1 MRTVIP
7 NELAGAS
14 LLGVHNWIKSKVA
27 LSNPG
32 GSPDYKLSDMQGRR
46 ITLSDVARNP
56 GKEVMIEVETI
67 QGVRS
72 NPAGSMAAVPGLEF
86 GYPVTVRSGNDLTE
100 LLPDE
105 IDPRMAQRVVAEQGL
120 RRGLHTLNRML
131 ISKYDSRIT
140 SPTTA
145 ALLQM
150 GEIVKRNPADRTP
163 FTQRT
168 PLIYSPEKA
177 LATWLA
183 ENSGADIEAKDVK
196 AQKYTQVF
204 DAKIAARYGLNTQDI
219 DKFARDVLMD
229 YLFSAS
235 ANRALVR
242 MLISRNVN
250 GIKQD
255 RQTIHKLLAM
265 FPQQPQAFYS
275 GAQRVFVAHPAFIYP
290 AYAET
295 LLSERDMKSI
305 VNFARGYPGN
315 MGREGSLPGIGK
327 LVRSGFGNTAFGRLR
342 EFLTFGLL
350 PIRITSKN
358 SKDSTVRVDRNF
370 ERRPPIE
377 FLVEHLR
384 TDPRSV
390 ARANFRPLYFFSD
403 IGGFYPAPPPKWPR
417 EIVFAIMDTFLENLP
432 YIVNME
438 DPSQMNL
445 TPTRMAYLAEP
456 TEEYVFDTPS
466 KSGFKMK
473 ADKFLELKRKIEGL
487 LNDAV
492 AEQVYDAMDA
502 LLKDAAPPADAAS
515 KRIYLS
521 SVLLPIMEAA
531 ENDAAGATLGMSQE
545 LTFDAGQ
552 GKSVL
557 EMAYDVAS
565 IAQEKYNYNMRGD
578 DFKFVMAMLH
588 YSFEAVQTKTGQ
600 GTFDLTKDS
609 VNRVLKSFVG
619 STREKEFEKL
629 QKQIFDS
636 NIHDDVKAGYVQS
649 SILAYLLDIDREI
662 EYELDKPMTPEAKEA
677 LLDEIKEDMRVLVD
691 TLNNMSM
698 SAGMEM
704 AVAGVLTTISRR
716 IEKAA

>member
-14 LLGVHNWIKSKVA
+14 LLGVHNWIKSQVA

-72 NPAGSMAAVPGLEF
+72 NPGSMAAVPGLEF
-86 GYPVTVRSGNDLTE
+86 GYPVTIRSGNDVTE

-131 ISKYDSRIT
+131 IAKDDSRIT

-150 GEIVKRNPADRTP
+150 GEIVKKNPADRTP

-196 AQKYTQVF
+196 AEKYTQVF
-204 DAKIAARYGLNTQDI
+204 DAKISAQYGLNTQDI

-242 MLISRNVN
+242 MIISRNVN

-255 RQTIHKLLAM
+255 RETIHKLLAM
-265 FPQQPQAFYS
+265 FPQQPQAFYN

-295 LLSERDMKSI
+295 LLTNKQMEKI
-305 VNFARGYPGN
+305 VKFARGYPGN
-315 MGREGSLPGIGK
+315 MGRIDSLPHIEK
-327 LVRSGFGNTAFGRLR
+327 LVRSGFGNTAFGRFR
-342 EFLTFGLL
+342 ELITLGLM
-350 PIRITSKN
+350 PIQITPRN
-358 SKDSTVRVDRNF
+358 SKDSTARIDRNF

-384 TDPRSV
+384 TDPRQV
-390 ARANFRPLYFFSD
+390 RRMNFRPLYYFSD

-438 DPSQMNL
+438 DPSKMNI

-456 TEEYVFDTPS
+456 TKEYVFDTPS
-466 KSGFKMK
+466 KSGFKMP

-487 LNDAV
+487 LNDTI

-502 LLKDAAPPADAAS
+502 LLKDPTPPADAAA
-515 KRIYLS
+515 KQAYLQT
-521 SVLLPIMEAA
+521 VLLPTMEAA
-531 ENDAAGATLGMSQE
+531 ESAAAGATLGMSQE

-565 IAQEKYNYNMRGD
+565 TAQEKYNYNMRGD

-609 VNRVLKSFVG
+609 VNKVLKSFVG
-619 STREKEFEKL
+619 ATREKEFEKL

-662 EYELDKPMTPEAKEA
+662 EYELSQPMTPEGKQA
-677 LLDEIKEDMRVLVD
+677 LLDEIKEDMRALVE
-691 TLNNMSM
+691 TLNGMKM

-704 AVAGVLTTISRR
+704 AVSGVLTTISRR
-716 IEKAA
+716 IERAA